1 MFSRLKGRPSP
12 AMLVALVALFLAL
25 GGPGYAATGG
35 NFVLGVVNT
44 ATSSTS
50 LSASGTTPK
59 ALAVTNTST
68 TSGSTALALT
78 VPNGHQPLTVNRST
92 KVANLNAD
100 WLDGVDSTGFV
111 RKGIAQ
117 SAAVDSAGV
126 VDVTNTADGGY
137 AVAGHV
143 ASEGAAIYGEAPG
156 KGYAGYFDG
165 DVHVSGNLL
174 CASTCVNGSTV
185 SGTVPDAARVDG
197 ASIVSNRDRQRT
209 LVTHILELPGFGY
222 LYVLSCDRTNAS
234 FGWVSDG
241 TPPPR
246 SRGTTSSA
254 RTSPCIGPHHQQPR
268 EPEPLAAVR
277 STSSSWRGTPAP
289 PRRSPTSRSPST
301 RRRARSR
308 ARRWCNPAR
317 SSGPCPTPSP
327 RRDGASRGAW
337 TPSRRR
343 RDAP

>member
-35 NFVLGVVNT
+35 NFVLGVLNT

-59 ALAVTNTST
+59 ALAVTNTS
-68 TSGSTALALT
+68 SAAGSTALALT
-78 VPNGHQPLTVNRST
+78 VPSGHQPLTVNRST

-100 WLDGVDSTGFV
+100 WLDGIDSTGFV
-111 RKGIAQ
+111 RKGVAQ
-117 SAAVDSAGV
+117 SAAVGSAGV

-137 AVAGHV
+137 GVAGHV

-165 DVHVSGNLL
+165 NVHVSGNLL
-174 CASTCVNGSTV
+174 CPSSCVNGSTV

-197 ASIVSNRDRQRT
+197 ASIISNRVISST
-209 LVTHILELPGFGY
+209 LFTHILDLPGFGY
-222 LYVLSCDRTNAS
+222 FYVGSCDGTQAN

-241 TPPPR
+241 TPAASVMWHDLFRVNEPVY
-246 SRGTTSSA
+246 GTYDN
-254 RTSPCIGPHHQQPR
+254 IGTAPHQQSHSLIR
-268 EPEPLAAVR
+268 LARNTGAASQIADITITV
-277 STSSSWRGTPAP
+277 
-289 PRRSPTSRSPST
+289 
-301 RRRARSR
+301 
-308 ARRWCNPAR
+308 
-317 SSGPCPTPSP
+317 
-327 RRDGASRGAW
+327 DGATCAFAGQAVVQ
-337 TPSRRR
+337 PG
-343 RDAP
+343 